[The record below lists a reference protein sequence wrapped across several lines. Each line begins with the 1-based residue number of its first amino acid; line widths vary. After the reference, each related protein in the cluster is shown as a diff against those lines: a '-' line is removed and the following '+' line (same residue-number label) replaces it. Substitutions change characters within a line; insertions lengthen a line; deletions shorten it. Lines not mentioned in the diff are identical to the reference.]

1 LLSNIATAFCS
12 LIFLV
17 YFISKQVISF
27 FVPHFSVENPDEI
40 LFDEIWID
48 KESIDNHFKQPHMKD
63 LFPKIA
69 HLLAKRVVLEA
80 NCEVKVSDS

>member
-1 LLSNIATAFCS
+1 LLSNTATTFCS
-12 LIFLV
+12 LIFLI

-27 FVPHFSVENPDEI
+27 FVPHLSVENPDEI

-69 HLLAKRVVLEA
+69 HLLAKPVVLEA
-80 NCEVKVSDS
+80 YREVKVYDS